1 MLSRGLSRNT
11 HIQRSLLSRNV
22 SQLASPLAHRATALS
37 NINKLSN
44 KNPSL
49 QSYRRNL
56 CFCRHDNNMSDIP
69 SVLGGAVAAGAQ
81 DDYRLPTSV
90 YPNHYD
96 IVIKTDLLSSPP
108 TFSGEALI
116 TLDVNSSTSELVFH
130 LNKELSITNIAISTS
145 DLKTTSSLVIPKE
158 ELKLDEEKERATIS
172 LDKLPG
178 GGLKEGTKDV
188 KVFFKFESELHAS
201 MFGYY
206 RSEGDADE
214 NGKKP
219 IYGLTQFEATAAR
232 KAFPCWDEPLIKSK
246 FSISMI
252 SRNGNTNL
260 SNMPE
265 ISSKPWKAP
274 SNASVEQVFSSSYEL
289 GSLLGGSSS
298 FAKTEGKTEG
308 KVEGKTEGK
317 TESSTGSDDWHITK
331 FETSPLM
338 STYLVAYASGEFV
351 SLESEHK
358 SKLTGKTVPLK
369 IFATKDQIKQ
379 AQFALDIKKWALPI
393 YEEIFDIPYAL
404 PKLDTLVAHDFD
416 AGAMENWGLITGR
429 TTAYLYDPEKS
440 PLSAKKR
447 VAVVQCHE
455 LAHMWFGDI
464 VTMKWWDNLWLN
476 EAFATLMGELIILE
490 RVWPEWNPRSQFLK
504 THLQSALDLDA
515 QRSSHPIEVDCPD
528 SNQIAQIFDSIS
540 YSKGASVLR
549 MLAGVV
555 GEEKFLK
562 GVSLYLKKHVYNNAE
577 TKDLWEG
584 ISEASG
590 LDVAKIMANWTLKTG
605 FPVIKVDESA
615 DGKITVTQN
624 RFLSTGDVK
633 PEEDETLWYVPLEIA
648 TLDNGKVSVDHSAIL
663 QDRSS
668 TFTVANPDAFKLN
681 ASTIGVFRVAY
692 SPERLTKLGKQASS
706 FTVEDRVGLVSDA
719 ATLARA
725 GYAKTS
731 GSLSLIHELGAAETE
746 FLPWSQIGSALSRLS
761 AAWWEQPE
769 DVRKAINK
777 LRVKLFKPLVQK
789 LGFENA
795 KDDAPDVKELRE
807 LVVATAAAAEDPEVI
822 QEMKDRFQPFLE
834 KNDDSRIPPD
844 LQRSIFI
851 NAVEHGG
858 KAEYEKILEV
868 FNKPSNPSTKVDAM
882 YALCSARDEALLD
895 RTFAMLEKKV
905 KDQDLYIFFFG
916 FGSNKYARRK
926 VANYFKANYDSLI
939 KRYPDGNGLNYLVKG
954 SFAQLSSRKDLEDV
968 KAFFETKDTRKFKL
982 AVAQTCDSIQAAAN
996 WIERDSKDVENWLK
1010 ENRFL

>member
-1 MLSRGLSRNT
+1 MSSAAPPAAG
-11 HIQRSLLSRNV
+11 V
-22 SQLASPLAHRATALS
+22 ASP
-37 NINKLSN
+37 
-44 KNPSL
+44 
-49 QSYRRNL
+49 
-56 CFCRHDNNMSDIP
+56 D
-69 SVLGGAVAAGAQ
+69 GGE
-81 DDYRLPTSV
+81 YRLPTNLH
-90 YPNHYD
+90 PQHYD

-116 TLDVNSSTSELVFH
+116 TLDVLEDTSSLEFH
-130 LNKELSITNIAISTS
+130 VHKTLSLTHIAISTT
-145 DLKTTSSLVIPKE
+145 DLKTTASVVIPTS
-158 ELKLDEEKERATIS
+158 ELKLDEDRERGVVP

-178 GGLKEGTKDV
+178 GGLKKGTKGV
-188 KVFFKFESELHAS
+188 KVFFRFEAELKSAMH
-201 MFGYY
+201 GYY

-219 IYGLTQFEATAAR
+219 IYGLTQFEATEAR
-232 KAFPCWDEPLIKSK
+232 KGFPCWDEPLIKSK
-246 FSISMI
+246 FTISMI
-252 SRNGNTNL
+252 ARNGNTSL

-265 ISSKPWKAP
+265 ASSKPWKAP
-274 SNASVEQVFSSSYEL
+274 SNASIDNVFSESYEL
-289 GSLLGGSSS
+289 GSLLGGANS
-298 FAKTEGKTEG
+298 FAKTEGKVEG
-308 KVEGKTEGK
+308 EGKTEGK
-317 TESSTGSDDWHITK
+317 TEASGGSDEWTITR

-338 STYLVAYASGEFV
+338 STYLVAYASGDFV
-351 SLESEHK
+351 SLESAHH

-379 AQFALDIKKWALPI
+379 AQFALDIKKWALPV

-476 EAFATLMGELIILE
+476 EAFATLMGELIVLE
-490 RVWPEWNPRSQFLK
+490 RIWPEWNPRSQFLK
-504 THLQSALDLDA
+504 SHLQGALDLDS

-555 GEEKFLK
+555 GEETFLK
-562 GVSLYLKKHVYNNAE
+562 GVSIYLKKHVYGNAE

-590 LDVAKIMANWTLKTG
+590 LDVAKIMANWTLKVG
-605 FPVIKVDESA
+605 FPVVKVEESG

-633 PEEDETLWYVPLEIA
+633 PEEDETLWYVPLEVA
-648 TLDNGKVSVDHSAIL
+648 TLGSDGKVSVDHKAIL
-663 QDRSS
+663 EGRTTTYDLG
-668 TFTVANPDAFKLN
+668 AGADAFKLN
-681 ASTIGVFRVAY
+681 ASTIGVYRVAY
-692 SPERLTKLGKQASS
+692 SPERLVKLGKQAAS

-731 GSLSLIHELGAAETE
+731 GSLSLVKELGKDETE
-746 FLPWSQIGSALSRLS
+746 FLPWSQIGSALGRLN

-769 DVRKAINK
+769 DVRKALGK
-777 LRVKLFKPLVQK
+777 LRASLFKPLVKK
-789 LGFENA
+789 LGFENG

-807 LVVATAAAAEDPEVI
+807 LAVSSCAVAEDEEVLKEI
-822 QEMKDRFQPFLE
+822 KERFAPFL
-834 KNDDSRIPPD
+834 KSGDDSRIPPD
-844 LQRSIFI
+844 LQRTIFSTV
-851 NAVEHGG
+851 VEHGG
-858 KAEYEKILEV
+858 VEEYEKLLEV
-868 FNKPSNPSTKVDAM
+868 YNKPSNPSTKVDAM
-882 YALCSARDEALLD
+882 YALCSPKDEKLIE
-895 RTFAMLEKKV
+895 RTFAMLPKEV
-905 KDQDLYIFFFG
+905 KDQDLAIFFYG
-916 FGSNKYARRK
+916 LSGNRYSRKK
-926 VANYFKANYDSLI
+926 VADYFMSEYETI
-939 KRYPDGNGLNYLVKG
+939 MKRFPDGYGLNYLVKG
-954 SFAQLSSRKDLEDV
+954 SFASLTSHEDLARAKEFFKDKDVRKY
-968 KAFFETKDTRKFKL
+968 KS
-982 AVAQTCDSIQAAAN
+982 AVAQAYESIQAAADWN
-996 WIERDSKDVENWLK
+996 QRDKKDVEDWLK
-1010 ENRFL
+1010 ENQFL